1 MVKKLIKLKRT
12 ELIAALVA
20 CVVLVGASIYV
31 NIPKTSPEYYGT
43 LQPSG
48 LRGESVPQILPQPE
62 TRLEDARIRE
72 IRHWIKGELTKGRFE
87 EVLLAIEEKTDEHG
101 GYVYSEEMT
110 FTDDLWTGEVVSRI
124 PQNKSTVFVFQVRQS
139 ISENGRVV
147 SITTSIRDITGTIGT
162 SEEKPHATIRVTLAE
177 ISNIP
182 VIGIPIV
189 AGIIPYL
196 NTFFTWVVSGI
207 IVGLP
212 TYFTLLGIVLL
223 IDRALIPIANKLFR
237 GRLNR
242 GGKGRSSQ

>member
-1 MVKKLIKLKRT
+1 LIKPKRT
-12 ELIAALVA
+12 ELIAALIV

-31 NIPKTSPEYYGT
+31 NMPQTSPEYYGSART
-43 LQPSG
+43 LWGGPA
-48 LRGESVPQILPQPE
+48 PLPQPE
-62 TRLEDARIRE
+62 TTIADERIKD

-87 EVLLAIEEKTDEHG
+87 EVLLTIEEKTDEHG

-124 PQNKSTVFVFQVRQS
+124 PQNKSTVFVFQVRQT

-147 SITTSIRDITGTIGT
+147 SITTSIRDITGTVGT

-177 ISNIP
+177 ISDKP

-189 AGIIPYL
+189 AAIIPYL
-196 NTFFTWVVSGI
+196 NTFFTWVVSGVI
-207 IVGLP
+207 IGLP
-212 TYFTLLGIVLL
+212 TYFTLLGVVLL
-223 IDRALIPIANKLFR
+223 IDRALLPIANKLFR

-242 GGKGRSSQ
+242 SEKRLSQQ